1 MASDRSNEGAGTST
15 PAPRLNLS
23 ELVRLQLAALSR
35 HGGEHATVE
44 LTRNAKGDV
53 QIRVAA
59 RTGEQGIETLE
70 QAAELAQTIYDGLA
84 AKYQPEK
91 GAE

>member
-1 MASDRSNEGAGTST
+1 MAKQRNEQAP
-15 PAPRLNLS
+15 PASPRLSLG
-23 ELVRLQLAALSR
+23 ELVRLQLAALSK

-59 RTGEQGIETLE
+59 RTGEQGVDTLE
-70 QAAELAQTIYDGLA
+70 QAAELARTIYDELA
-84 AKYQPEK
+84 ERYPTGKV
-91 GAE
+91 AE